1 MVKKFPFLIVVLSF
15 AIGLVIYGCA
25 QKPTAANSNEA
36 ISHAQTLS
44 SLEEQGKYLAKEAN
58 AFINSQQ
65 FDEAIKTAK
74 YILGKIDGESA
85 QAKSI
90 IEKATAEIQKL
101 AEKKAEEMKADLKN
115 KLGNIGK

>member
-1 MVKKFPFLIVVLSF
+1 MIKRFPVLIIMLSF
-15 AIGLVIYGCA
+15 ALGVVVSGCA
-25 QKPTAANSNEA
+25 QKPMTANSNEA
-36 ISHAQTLS
+36 ISHAQSLS
-44 SLEEQGKYLAKEAN
+44 SLEEQGKYLVKEAN

-90 IEKATAEIQKL
+90 IEKATAELQKL
-101 AEKKAEEMKADLKN
+101 AGKKAEELKGELKN
-115 KLGNIGK
+115 KLGAMGK